1 MAGERSFSA
10 VLQDIVGN
18 VQEIVRAEVSLA
30 KAELRQEAG
39 KALSSG
45 GWLAAGG
52 LSGVFATLFLLLAAA
67 SALSLVMPQW
77 ASVLI
82 VAVVLAIASA
92 ILLAIGGRRLKAVRA
107 TPERTV
113 ETIKENVEW
122 VKQSSR

>member
-1 MAGERSFSA
+1 MVEERSLST

-18 VQEIVRAEVSLA
+18 VQEIVRSEVSLA

-52 LSGVFATLFLLLAAA
+52 VSGLFAALFLLLAAA
-67 SALSLVMPQW
+67 CALALVMPQW
-77 ASVLI
+77 AAVLI
-82 VAVVLAIASA
+82 VAVVLALASA
-92 ILLAIGGRRLKAVRA
+92 VSLSVGVRRLKAVHP

-122 VKQSSR
+122 VKSSR